1 MNRDKRFELSKMIQE
16 DEMAGNEWE
25 KFGDEIRK
33 TVQDAIENQD
43 FHRLNQN
50 ITDTIDRA
58 MGAAFHNVSER
69 MKQARGIYRGPVWRS
84 RRRLSIWRAGRNE
97 RAVCAESRQ
106 PVWCAEPR
114 GPVWKNCRGVP
125 IWPAEQWECRNCA
138 AAGPT
143 CRLQAGRFG

>member
-1 MNRDKRFELSKMIQE
+1 
-16 DEMAGNEWE
+16 MAGNEWE

-69 MKQARGIYRGPVWRS
+69 MKQARGRTEEYIGGQYV
-84 RRRLSIWRAGRNE
+84 IHMAGR
-97 RAVCAESRQ
+97 AE
-106 PVWCAEPR
+106 
-114 GPVWKNCRGVP
+114 
-125 IWPAEQWECRNCA
+125 
-138 AAGPT
+138 
-143 CRLQAGRFG
+143 